1 MMTLI
6 HYIECDGCK
15 KKMDEGCG
23 NLFTLID
30 KHCIGCGGEEHKHPK
45 KDKDFQCSDR
55 SNKFFAVD

>member
-30 KHCIGCGGEEHKHPK
+30 KHCIGCGGEEHKHFCTVDCMKEYIK
-45 KDKDFQCSDR
+45 K
-55 SNKFFAVD
+55 V